1 MIPPQILY
9 EDRELTVRR
18 IERYEKDLIICK
30 ERKDEWIAIERE
42 LQEQLEKEKE
52 SLNDI
57 DRSAVKLYG
66 KHAAMNE
73 GFAI

>member
-1 MIPPQILY
+1 MIHPQTLY

-18 IERYEKDLIICK
+18 IERYEKEIMICK
-30 ERKDEWIAIERE
+30 ERKDEWITIERE

-57 DRSAVKLYG
+57 DKNAVKLYG
-66 KHAAMNE
+66 KHTAMNE